1 MRELQALVQVIVTH
15 DGSLWPLTETC
26 MCAFYYETCSQAWGN
41 ASYHVIVD
49 DFLKALST
57 LFKTFLK

>member
-1 MRELQALVQVIVTH
+1 MATYDESLRALAEMCV
-15 DGSLWPLTETC
+15 LWTC
-26 MCAFYYETCSQAWGN
+26 GHAERAWGN

-57 LFKTFLK
+57 LLKTFLK

>member
-1 MRELQALVQVIVTH
+1 MATYDE
-15 DGSLWPLTETC
+15 SLWVLTEMC
-26 MCAFYYETCSQAWGN
+26 MCVFYYGTCGHGERAWGN
-41 ASYHVIVD
+41 VSYHVIVD